1 MGRMF
6 EKRKTTIFARAAR
19 VSKQFSRI
27 SKEIM
32 MVVKS
37 GGASEEA
44 NPALRRAV
52 QNARAACMPKEKIEN
67 AIRSASGEG
76 GASFEEVYYEGYAPH
91 GIAILVE
98 TATDN
103 PTRTVANI
111 RSAFKGAGGNLG
123 NVGSVS
129 FLFQRMGVFRIP
141 TEGIDADEL
150 ELELI
155 DHGLEEMLEGESDDG
170 DPQFVI
176 RCGFTDLG
184 NLQRALKERNITPVS
199 TGTEYICLN
208 PVPLSEDDERDV
220 LAMVDK
226 LEQDDDVQRVFHSLA

>member
-32 MVVKS
+32 IAVKA
-37 GGASEEA
+37 GGPSEDA
-44 NPALRRAV
+44 NPALRRAI
-52 QNARAACMPKEKIEN
+52 QNARAANMPKEKIEN
-67 AIRSASGEG
+67 AIRRASGEG
-76 GASFEEVYYEGYAPH
+76 GANYEEVVYEGYAPH
-91 GIAILVE
+91 GIALLVE

-103 PTRTVANI
+103 PTRTVANL
-111 RSAFKGAGGNLG
+111 RSIFHKGGGNLG
-123 NVGSVS
+123 NSGSVS
-129 FLFQRMGVFRIP
+129 FLFTRMGVFRIP
-141 TEGIDADEL
+141 AEGLDADEL

-155 DHGLEEMLEGESDDG
+155 DHGLEEMLESESDDG

-184 NLQRALKERNITPVS
+184 NIQRALEERSITPAS
-199 TGTEYICLN
+199 SGTEYICMG
-208 PVPLSEDDERDV
+208 PLPLPEDQEREV
-220 LAMVDK
+220 LELIGK
-226 LEQDDDVQRVFHSLA
+226 IEEDDDVQRVFHALA

>member
-32 MVVKS
+32 IAVRA
-37 GGASEEA
+37 GGANEDS
-44 NPALRRAV
+44 NPALKRGI
-52 QNARAACMPKEKIEN
+52 QNARAANMPKEKIEN
-67 AIRSASGEG
+67 AIRRASGEG
-76 GASFEEVYYEGYAPH
+76 GANYEEVVYEGYAPH
-91 GIAILVE
+91 GIALLVE

-103 PTRTVANI
+103 PTRTVANV
-111 RSAFKGAGGNLG
+111 RSIFNKGGGNLG
-123 NVGSVS
+123 NAGSVS

-141 TEGIDADEL
+141 AEGIDADEL

-155 DHGLEEMLEGESDDG
+155 DHGLEEMLESESDDG
-170 DPQFVI
+170 EPQFVI

-184 NLQRALKERNITPVS
+184 NIQRALEERSITPVS
-199 TGTEYICLN
+199 AGTEYICLN
-208 PVPLSEDDERDV
+208 PLPLPEDHEREV
-220 LAMVDK
+220 LELIGK
-226 LEQDDDVQRVFHSLA
+226 IEEDDDVQRVFHALA